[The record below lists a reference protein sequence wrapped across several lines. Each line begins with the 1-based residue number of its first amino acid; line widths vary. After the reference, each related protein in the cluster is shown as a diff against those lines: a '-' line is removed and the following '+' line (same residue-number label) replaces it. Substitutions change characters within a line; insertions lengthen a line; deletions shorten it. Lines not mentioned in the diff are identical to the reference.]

1 MRHANGLFLF
11 NALKIIKVAFTFIR
25 VNVNAVT
32 WRTFCPRLFW
42 ERLNLHS
49 VPVNRPLLSIHI
61 YVICHSLRPDSVR
74 GSGSSRTKFN
84 RPGGADV
91 SFLFLFQ
98 ILRDSRQL
106 PTLIHC
112 PLQISSLLPNFVKNK
127 IAVLCPLIQFFLR
140 LLFGHRFARGWW
152 TTDGGARLKFFKLF
166 SNMFCSPCNSLV
178 LGHYSA
184 TETRKLKCMP
194 CKYTLILTAAPL

>member
-1 MRHANGLFLF
+1 M
-11 NALKIIKVAFTFIR
+11 
-25 VNVNAVT
+25 
-32 WRTFCPRLFW
+32 
-42 ERLNLHS
+42 
-49 VPVNRPLLSIHI
+49 PVNRPVLSIQI

-74 GSGSSRTKFN
+74 GSGSSRTKLN

-98 ILRDSRQL
+98 VLRDSRQQ
-106 PTLIHC
+106 PTLIHY
-112 PLQISSLLPNFVKNK
+112 PLQMSSSLPNFVTNK
-127 IAVLCPLIQFFLR
+127 IAVLCPLIRFLL

-166 SNMFCSPCNSLV
+166 SNVFCSPCNSLV

-184 TETRKLKCMP
+184 KETEMHAM
-194 CKYTLILTAAPL
+194 LIHINTYFWATKNVLLQLLYKRPVLRALSP